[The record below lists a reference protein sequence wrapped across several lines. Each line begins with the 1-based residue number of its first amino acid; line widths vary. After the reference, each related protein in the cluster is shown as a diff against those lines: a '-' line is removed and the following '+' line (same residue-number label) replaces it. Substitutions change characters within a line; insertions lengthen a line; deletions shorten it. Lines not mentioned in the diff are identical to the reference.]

1 MDERFV
7 SDILEAELS
16 VRVTE
21 FNEISEELNGL
32 RNHMAI
38 STNKGNYISMGNEKA
53 ELEKRRRELRGEM
66 SALRQAIKKLKEDS

>member
-7 SDILEAELS
+7 SDILEAELRA
-16 VRVTE
+16 RVNE
-21 FNEISEELNGL
+21 FNEISEKLNGL

-38 STNKGNYISMGNEKA
+38 STNKGNYISMSSEKA

-66 SALRQAIKKLKEDS
+66 SALRQAIKKLKEES

>member
-16 VRVTE
+16 IRVTE

-38 STNKGNYISMGNEKA
+38 STNKGNYISMSSEKA

-66 SALRQAIKKLKEDS
+66 SALRQAIKKLKEES

>member
-21 FNEISEELNGL
+21 FNEISEKLNGL

-38 STNKGNYISMGNEKA
+38 STNKGNYISMESEKT

>member
-7 SDILEAELS
+7 SDILEAEL
-16 VRVTE
+16 RARANE
-21 FNEISEELNGL
+21 FNEISEKLNGL

-38 STNKGNYISMGNEKA
+38 STNKGNYISMGSEKA

-66 SALRQAIKKLKEDS
+66 SALRQAIKKLKEES

>member
-16 VRVTE
+16 IRVTE

-38 STNKGNYISMGNEKA
+38 STNKSNYISMSSEKA

-66 SALRQAIKKLKEDS
+66 SALRQAIKKLKEES